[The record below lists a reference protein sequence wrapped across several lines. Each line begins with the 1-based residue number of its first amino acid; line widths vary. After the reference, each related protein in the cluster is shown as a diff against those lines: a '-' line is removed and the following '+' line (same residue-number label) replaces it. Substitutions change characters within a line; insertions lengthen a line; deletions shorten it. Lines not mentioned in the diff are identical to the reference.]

1 MAFFLGEING
11 CGQKVGPALGGSIVY
26 TLRRIYPRGSFYIA
40 HHVYPPVASF
50 HGIVRPSELYVIRG
64 ECLIK
69 FSAQQRYC
77 EGDVASVAGGEYE
90 MCAQGISD
98 LEIAFVCDLR
108 ELLKQDDS

>member
-1 MAFFLGEING
+1 MDAVRKWDPRLGD
-11 CGQKVGPALGGSIVY
+11 LSFS
-26 TLRRIYPRGSFYIA
+26 TLRKIYPRESFYIA
-40 HHVYPPVASF
+40 HHVYPPGASF

-108 ELLKQDDS
+108 ELLE